1 MKTKAILFIPLLT
14 LLCGC
19 YPNPTDD
26 DYCVVPVVNNRD
38 ITKEVEDPFKP
49 KAGF

>member
-1 MKTKAILFIPLLT
+1 MKKQHLLYLVLLT
-14 LLCGC
+14 ILSGC

-26 DYCVVPVVNNRD
+26 DFCVVPVVNNRD

-49 KAGF
+49 KASF